1 MRIKNL
7 KTYYLKH
14 TETVV
19 DKKEGGRRIA
29 FSQTA
34 IPIKANI
41 YDDEQKLVPQ
51 MQGIKSS
58 TQKVMLFHPPS
69 EVTCVLDEKTG
80 QERYVFTVDDESSQY
95 ITVGDG
101 VCVYVA
107 AATNPDY
114 RICSMV
120 LCGGHLE
127 CVLER
132 IYGRT

>member
-1 MRIKNL
+1 MRIKSL

-14 TETVV
+14 AETIL
-19 DKKEGGRRIA
+19 DKKEGGRRLA

-34 IPIKANI
+34 IPITANV
-41 YDDEQKLVPQ
+41 YDDDQKLVPM
-51 MQGIKSS
+51 MQGIKS
-58 TQKVMLFHPPS
+58 TVQKVMLFSPD
-69 EVTCVLDEKTG
+69 EVVCLQDAETG
-80 QERYVFTVDDESSQY
+80 QERYTFCLEDGSSHY
-95 ITVGDG
+95 ITAGDG

-107 AATNPDY
+107 PETNPDY
-114 RICSMV
+114 RIYSVV

>member
-14 TETVV
+14 AETIL
-19 DKKEGGRRIA
+19 DKKEGGRRLA

-58 TQKVMLFHPPS
+58 VQKVMLLNPLKGVAC
-69 EVTCVLDEKTG
+69 EQGKNG
-80 QERYVFTVDDESSQY
+80 QEQYVFMLEDGSSQY
-95 ITVGDG
+95 ITAGDG

-107 AATNPDY
+107 PETNPDY
-114 RICSMV
+114 RIYSVV